1 MPGEEREVRDEEE
14 RQEEKEGVEK
24 PEERE
29 EVEKPEARDG
39 EEGEEREVKEG
50 EESGVVVMDLKRSE
64 DSNFAIMLLLDY
76 ASNMTF
82 SFELN
87 GL

>member
-1 MPGEEREVRDEEE
+1 MPGEEREVRDEEGREVRDEEE

-29 EVEKPEARDG
+29 GEERLEARD
-39 EEGEEREVKEG
+39 EEEG

-64 DSNFAIMLLLDY
+64 DSNFANMLLLDY
-76 ASNMTF
+76 ASNISYDF
-82 SFELN
+82 QF
-87 GL
+87 